1 MSESPFFPCHR
12 FFEIA
17 LCREYWLCPRLGA
30 LICLAE
36 KTKGVSI
43 EYFIIGEGVMKPV
56 LEEKVR
62 ELELDNVHILPYQ
75 PEV

>member
-1 MSESPFFPCHR
+1 M
-12 FFEIA
+12 
-17 LCREYWLCPRLGA
+17 PRLGA

-75 PEV
+75 QKLVCRPFLPIQTSSLFS